1 MSTPTPRI
9 RLSATEIA
17 PGEVIELRT
26 LITHAMET
34 GTRRDADGTLVPRNI
49 LHAFRAEFEGE
60 VVFEAA
66 FEPAIS
72 ANPFLQFSFA
82 PPRSGTLRLVW
93 RGDDGTEATVQEE
106 ITVA

>member
-1 MSTPTPRI
+1 MTTPRI

-17 PGEVIELRT
+17 PGEIIELRT
-26 LITHAMET
+26 MVTHPMEP
-34 GTRRDADGTLVPRNI
+34 GTRRDQDDQLVPRNI
-49 LHAFRAEFEGE
+49 LNAFRAEFEGE
-60 VVFEAA
+60 TVFACDLH
-66 FEPAIS
+66 PAVS

-93 RGDDGTEATVQEE
+93 TGDDGSEITAEEA